1 MDVSI
6 PGLVLVIGIIVGSG
20 CVLIK
25 GILRYR
31 SSKLKIININR
42 RTGSRLA
49 NLLMRRKESYF
60 CKQEVQI
67 I

>member
-6 PGLVLVIGIIVGSG
+6 PGLVHATGIIVGSG

-31 SSKLKIININR
+31 NSKWKIININR
-42 RTGSRLA
+42 RTGSR
-49 NLLMRRKESYF
+49 
-60 CKQEVQI
+60 
-67 I
+67 